1 MRLFAI
7 IVLLAVSWPVP
18 ADEATRALAAQI
30 EALETNKS
38 LNDEARITQ
47 MYDGLMTL
55 ADLPPDAAVE
65 PLLERHAKAGYRL
78 PGFRTDDGHRM
89 AITTHDTSAAAQFAL
104 DQWARERGRILA
116 EVALRARTGAFD
128 FKASEATLAGY
139 AQAFAAASDA
149 ELSVTRS
156 GITAALADGAR
167 VEPLLLILFERL
179 HDADLAK
186 HLLAQG
192 DDKLVVHMLPRIADA
207 LPAETAL
214 ALFTRT
220 TPREGL
226 ASALVAQIGRL
237 SGKSR
242 AAHDWL
248 LARLGDPALGPSAA
262 AALARTGDP
271 VAVAALADTLHDPN
285 AAGAARARAALGLKL
300 ADTRA
305 AQDALKQFVDDPSSP
320 PALRTQVSG
329 WLR

>member
-1 MRLFAI
+1 MRLLAI
-7 IVLLAVSWPVP
+7 TVLLALPFAAP
-18 ADEATRALAAQI
+18 ADVATRALAAEI

-47 MYDGLMTL
+47 MYDKLMTL

-65 PLLERHAKAGYRL
+65 PLLERHANAGYRL
-78 PGFRTDDGHRM
+78 PGFRTDDGHRI
-89 AITTHDTSAAAQFAL
+89 AITTHDTAAAARFAL

-139 AQAFAAASDA
+139 AQAFAAASDD

-167 VEPLLLILFERL
+167 VEPLLLILIERL
-179 HDADLAK
+179 HDAELAK

-192 DDKLVVHMLPRIADA
+192 DDDLVVHMLPRIADA
-207 LPAETAL
+207 LPAETTL

-220 TPREGL
+220 TLRAGL

-237 SGKSR
+237 SGTSR

-248 LARLGDPALGPSAA
+248 LAKLGDPELGPSAA

-271 VAVAALADTLHDPN
+271 VAIAALADTLNVP
-285 AAGAARARAALGLKL
+285 AAVYAA
-300 ADTRA
+300 RA
-305 AQDALKQFVDDPSSP
+305 AQDALEQFVDDPASP
-320 PALRTQVSG
+320 AGLRTQVSG
-329 WLR
+329 WIR